1 MSFICPNLVVVD
13 MKNLNVCIYTGEVK
27 KLRILVAD
35 AKANDIK
42 VVPSLVKR
50 MQDRNMFLFGSVDLI
65 ESSVTETVTQ
75 LQQLQDARIKLAYEK

>member
-1 MSFICPNLVVVD
+1 

-50 MQDRNMFLFGSVDLI
+50 MLDRNMFLFGSVDLI